1 LLVAVQL
8 VALFLALVMTCREQ
22 EITLKMW
29 ENKMNQVLCYALLPI
44 IISLTACSSV
54 PKDNGVTKE
63 NERMFSNEVN
73 YPDWYTKGPD
83 KDKEG
88 IYAVGSEYSKNF
100 QFSVDKAM
108 LSAKRELAANFSSYV
123 SMMMKDFASE
133 SGGGDVVNADIE
145 RTTKLIVARI
155 NLVGVQRVNFK
166 VVHEGGGYR
175 TFVRLRYSTDE
186 SNKLLMAEIR
196 KNARLAAQLRSSE
209 AFKELEKEVDKIE
222 QLKRSELKPM
232 TGGSDA

>member
-1 LLVAVQL
+1 
-8 VALFLALVMTCREQ
+8 
-22 EITLKMW
+22 MW

-44 IISLTACSSV
+44 IVSLAACSSV
-54 PKDNGVTKE
+54 PKDNGVTTA
-63 NERMFSNEVN
+63 NSRTFTNEVN

-83 KDKEG
+83 KDTEG
-88 IYAVGSEYSKNF
+88 IYSVGSEYSRDF

-133 SGGGDVVNADIE
+133 SGAVGDVARADIE
-145 RTTKLIVARI
+145 RTTKLVVSRI

-166 VVHEGGGYR
+166 VVHEEKGYR

-222 QLKRSELKPM
+222 KQNKELIQPM
-232 TGGSDA
+232 TGDANAQLVL

>member
-1 LLVAVQL
+1 
-8 VALFLALVMTCREQ
+8 
-22 EITLKMW
+22 MW

-44 IISLTACSSV
+44 IVSLAACSSV
-54 PKDNGVTKE
+54 PKDNGVTTA
-63 NERMFSNEVN
+63 NSRTFTNEVN

-83 KDKEG
+83 KDTEG
-88 IYAVGSEYSKNF
+88 IYSVGSEYSKDF

-123 SMMMKDFASE
+123 SMMMKDFATE
-133 SGGGDVVNADIE
+133 SGAVGDVARADIE
-145 RTTKLIVARI
+145 RTTKLVVSRI

-166 VVHEGGGYR
+166 VVHEERGYR

-222 QLKRSELKPM
+222 KQNKELIQPM
-232 TGGSDA
+232 TGDANAQLVL

>member
-1 LLVAVQL
+1 
-8 VALFLALVMTCREQ
+8 MR
-22 EITLKMW
+22 
-29 ENKMNQVLCYALLPI
+29 ENKMNQILCYALLPI
-44 IISLTACSSV
+44 IVSLAACSSV
-54 PKDNGVTKE
+54 PKDEGVTKA
-63 NERMFSNEVN
+63 NARTFSNEVN

-88 IYAVGSEYSKNF
+88 IYAVGSEYSRDF

-133 SGGGDVVNADIE
+133 SGAVGDVARADIE
-145 RTTKLIVARI
+145 RTTKLVVARI
-155 NLVGVQRVNFK
+155 NLVGVQRTNFK
-166 VVHEGGGYR
+166 VVHEERGYR

-186 SNKLLMAEIR
+186 SNKLLMAEIQ

-222 QLKRSELKPM
+222 KQKKEELKELIQPM
-232 TGGSDA
+232 TGDANAQLVL

>member
-1 LLVAVQL
+1 
-8 VALFLALVMTCREQ
+8 
-22 EITLKMW
+22 
-29 ENKMNQVLCYALLPI
+29 MNQVLCYALLPI

-54 PKDNGVTKE
+54 PKDSGVTKE

-100 QFSVDKAM
+100 QFSVDKSM
-108 LSAKRELAANFSSYV
+108 LSAKRELASNFSSYV

-186 SNKLLMAEIR
+186 SNKLLMDEIR

-222 QLKRSELKPM
+222 ELKRENFKPM
-232 TGGSDA
+232 NGERNAKLVL

>member
-1 LLVAVQL
+1 
-8 VALFLALVMTCREQ
+8 
-22 EITLKMW
+22 
-29 ENKMNQVLCYALLPI
+29 MNQVLCYALLPI
-44 IISLTACSSV
+44 IVSLAACSSV
-54 PKDNGVTKE
+54 PKDNGVTTA
-63 NERMFSNEVN
+63 NSRTFTNEVN

-83 KDKEG
+83 KDTEG
-88 IYAVGSEYSKNF
+88 IYSVGSEYSRDF

-133 SGGGDVVNADIE
+133 SGAVGDVARADIE
-145 RTTKLIVARI
+145 RTTKLVVSRI

-166 VVHEGGGYR
+166 VVHEEKGYR

-222 QLKRSELKPM
+222 KQNKELIQPM
-232 TGGSDA
+232 TGDANAQLVL